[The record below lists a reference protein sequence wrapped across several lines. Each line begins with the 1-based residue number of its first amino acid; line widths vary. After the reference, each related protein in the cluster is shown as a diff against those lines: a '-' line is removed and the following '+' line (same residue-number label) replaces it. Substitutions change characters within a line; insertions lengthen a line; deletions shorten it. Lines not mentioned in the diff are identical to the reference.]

1 LRLSLLPGFLSFSTS
16 YDPLQLLN
24 GLEIASY
31 ALLVSY
37 DPLAILEAAKLE
49 CACSHQWNVTSKP
62 LNFLLVRCYQILAPA
77 HLEFLPVPPCVYH
90 RLLRVRLLYQY
101 IMSLRYDMREED
113 NGTWTVFDV
122 FTGFPVIVNE
132 RMMISME
139 IQEADE
145 MVELLNILDQK
156 KRRATTQ

>member
-1 LRLSLLPGFLSFSTS
+1 
-16 YDPLQLLN
+16 
-24 GLEIASY
+24 
-31 ALLVSY
+31 
-37 DPLAILEAAKLE
+37 
-49 CACSHQWNVTSKP
+49 
-62 LNFLLVRCYQILAPA
+62 
-77 HLEFLPVPPCVYH
+77 
-90 RLLRVRLLYQY
+90 
-101 IMSLRYDMREED
+101 MREED

>member
-1 LRLSLLPGFLSFSTS
+1 
-16 YDPLQLLN
+16 
-24 GLEIASY
+24 
-31 ALLVSY
+31 
-37 DPLAILEAAKLE
+37 
-49 CACSHQWNVTSKP
+49 
-62 LNFLLVRCYQILAPA
+62 
-77 HLEFLPVPPCVYH
+77 
-90 RLLRVRLLYQY
+90 
-101 IMSLRYDMREED
+101 MSLRYDMREED